1 MIPCRRKK
9 GPWTDPGQTPGQPEP
24 ADLRP
29 AAAGGLLGLAGWALL
44 PEVVAIHAQQAA
56 NIGKNTI
63 LLADLALTWGFTAA
77 FWVRPREIIYFVAA
91 CLGAFL
97 SLSVLI
103 INVML

>member
-1 MIPCRRKK
+1 MRKLSYRNRVRLK
-9 GPWTDPGQTPGQPEP
+9 QTAKSVGV
-24 ADLRP
+24 LLLVLLLL
-29 AAAGGLLGLAGWALL
+29 GGLLGLAGWALL

-77 FWVRPREIIYFVAA
+77 FWVHPREIIYFVAA

>member
-1 MIPCRRKK
+1 MPQKK
-9 GPWTDPGQTPGQPEP
+9 GALDRIRDRLQANRNRLTYV
-24 ADLRP
+24 LLLL
-29 AAAGGLLGLAGWALL
+29 GGLLGLAGWALL

-56 NIGKNTI
+56 YIGKNTI

-77 FWVRPREIIYFVAA
+77 VLVRPREIIYFVAA

>member
-1 MIPCRRKK
+1 MPQKK
-9 GPWTDPGQTPGQPEP
+9 GALDRIRDRLQANRNRLTYV
-24 ADLRP
+24 LLLL
-29 AAAGGLLGLAGWALL
+29 GGLLGLAGWALL

-77 FWVRPREIIYFVAA
+77 FWVRAREIIYFVAA

>member
-1 MIPCRRKK
+1 MPQKK
-9 GPWTDPGQTPGQPEP
+9 GALDQIRDRLQANRNRLTYV
-24 ADLRP
+24 LLLL
-29 AAAGGLLGLAGWALL
+29 GGLLGLAGWALL

-97 SLSVLI
+97 SLRVLI

>member
-1 MIPCRRKK
+1 MPQKK
-9 GPWTDPGQTPGQPEP
+9 GALDRIRDRLQANRNRLTYVLL
-24 ADLRP
+24 LR
-29 AAAGGLLGLAGWALL
+29 WALL
-44 PEVVAIHAQQAA
+44 PEVVAIHVQQAA

>member
-1 MIPCRRKK
+1 MPQKK
-9 GPWTDPGQTPGQPEP
+9 GALDRIRDRLQANRNRLTYV
-24 ADLRP
+24 LLLL
-29 AAAGGLLGLAGWALL
+29 GGLLGLAGWALL

-77 FWVRPREIIYFVAA
+77 FWVRPREIISVVAA

>member
-1 MIPCRRKK
+1 MPQKK
-9 GPWTDPGQTPGQPEP
+9 GARDRIRDRLQANRNRLTYV
-24 ADLRP
+24 LLLL
-29 AAAGGLLGLAGWALL
+29 GGLLGLAGWALL

-63 LLADLALTWGFTAA
+63 LLADLALTWGFNAA
-77 FWVRPREIIYFVAA
+77 FWVRPREIIVFVAA
-91 CLGAFL
+91 CLVAFL

>member
-1 MIPCRRKK
+1 MPQKK
-9 GPWTDPGQTPGQPEP
+9 GALDRIRDRLQANRNRLTYV
-24 ADLRP
+24 LLLL
-29 AAAGGLLGLAGWALL
+29 GGLLGLAGWALL

-56 NIGKNTI
+56 NTI

>member
-1 MIPCRRKK
+1 MPQKK
-9 GPWTDPGQTPGQPEP
+9 GALDRIRDRLQANRNRLTYV
-24 ADLRP
+24 
-29 AAAGGLLGLAGWALL
+29 LLWALL

>member
-1 MIPCRRKK
+1 MPQKK
-9 GPWTDPGQTPGQPEP
+9 GALDRIRDRLQANRNRLTYV
-24 ADLRP
+24 LLLL
-29 AAAGGLLGLAGWALL
+29 GGLLGLAGWALL

-77 FWVRPREIIYFVAA
+77 FWVRPRDSIYFVAA